1 MQKSS
6 VILQRFGQGQE
17 IWTHIG
23 GPPST
28 LIVVE
33 AKTATREAKTATE
46 APTDVHRTSTRAP
59 DRPVHLPPG
68 PRQPVLAQTLR
79 YVRDP
84 FTFLERCQERYAVDG
99 AVTINILGFGR
110 TVWVTSPDLIHEVFA
125 RDDEMPLS
133 PAGNLVKPIFGTRS
147 VTGLDGHPHL
157 QRRKLLLPR
166 FHGERMGA
174 FEAGFHRA
182 SERLIERWEPGSEFE
197 LHPEMY
203 RLTMDYLFETLI
215 GATDRDYVDEL
226 TNASEGLMAMMSLCA
241 VGDWVRHDLGPLSP
255 WFYFLRRRRRL
266 DKLLYGEI
274 ASHRRAVAEGTAGDD
289 VLTMLIEARTE
300 DGSGLTDEEIRDDL
314 VALIV
319 AGSETTATALAWAFD
334 LILHR
339 PGTRQRIVAE
349 AAVGESE
356 YTDAAIKEALRLRP
370 PVIAAGRVTAK
381 TVDLGPWR
389 IPEGVRI
396 WTPMS
401 LIQRDPAAYEN
412 PNEFRPERFIDGKP
426 PAYMWIPFGG
436 GVRRCLGAPFALLE
450 MRIVLQTVL
459 SRLKLTPLSKTVERT
474 RAEGAI
480 IVPAGGVRVRVE
492 GPAGAERR
500 ERHPLDELL
509 AESASE
515 PTAREHQRA

>member
-1 MQKSS
+1 VETAVRSRTR
-6 VILQRFGQGQE
+6 VERPLG
-17 IWTHIG
+17 HA
-23 GPPST
+23 PPS
-28 LIVVE
+28 
-33 AKTATREAKTATE
+33 AGM
-46 APTDVHRTSTRAP
+46 
-59 DRPVHLPPG
+59 PPG
-68 PRQPVLAQTLR
+68 PRSPVLAQTAS
-79 YVRDP
+79 YIRDP
-84 FTFLERCQERYAVDG
+84 FSFLERCQARYAVDG

-110 TVWVTSPDLIHEVFA
+110 TVWVTTPELINEVFA

-133 PAGNLVKPIFGTRS
+133 PAGNLVKPIFGTKS
-147 VTGLDGHPHL
+147 VTGLDGKAHL
-157 QRRKLLLPR
+157 ARRKLLLPR
-166 FHGERMGA
+166 FHGARMEA
-174 FEAGFHRA
+174 FEAGFRGA

-274 ASHRRAVAEGTAGDD
+274 AAHREAVANGTAGDD
-289 VLTMLIEARTE
+289 VLTMLIEAQTE
-300 DGSGLTDEEIRDDL
+300 DGSQLTDEEIRDDL

-319 AGSETTATALAWAFD
+319 AGSETTATALAWSFD

-339 PGTRQRIVAE
+339 PDAARRIVAE
-349 AAVGESE
+349 AELGESA
-356 YTDAAIKEALRLRP
+356 YTDAAIKESLRLRP
-370 PVIAAGRVTAK
+370 PVIAAGRVTAR

-401 LIQRDPAAYEN
+401 LIQRNPDAYEH
-412 PNEFRPERFIDGKP
+412 PNEFRPERFLEGKP

-459 SRLKLTPLSKTVERT
+459 SRLKLVPLSESIERT

-480 IVPAGGVRVRVE
+480 IVPTGGVRVRVE
-492 GPAGAERR
+492 GPR
-500 ERHPLDELL
+500 EAQPREGHPLDELL
-509 AESASE
+509 AGSASKL
-515 PTAREHQRA
+515 PATPDQPAPARNQAEHSV

>member
-1 MQKSS
+1 
-6 VILQRFGQGQE
+6 
-17 IWTHIG
+17 
-23 GPPST
+23 
-28 LIVVE
+28 
-33 AKTATREAKTATE
+33 
-46 APTDVHRTSTRAP
+46 
-59 DRPVHLPPG
+59 
-68 PRQPVLAQTLR
+68 
-79 YVRDP
+79 
-84 FTFLERCQERYAVDG
+84 
-99 AVTINILGFGR
+99 
-110 TVWVTSPDLIHEVFA
+110 
-125 RDDEMPLS
+125 
-133 PAGNLVKPIFGTRS
+133 
-147 VTGLDGHPHL
+147 
-157 QRRKLLLPR
+157 
-166 FHGERMGA
+166 
-174 FEAGFHRA
+174 
-182 SERLIERWEPGSEFE
+182 
-197 LHPEMY
+197 
-203 RLTMDYLFETLI
+203 
-215 GATDRDYVDEL
+215 
-226 TNASEGLMAMMSLCA
+226 MSLCA

-274 ASHRRAVAEGTAGDD
+274 ASHRKAVADGTAGDD
-289 VLTMLIEARTE
+289 ILTMLVEAETE

-339 PGTRQRIVAE
+339 PGVRQRIVAE

-356 YTDAAIKEALRLRP
+356 YTDAAVKEALRLRP

-381 TVDLGPWR
+381 TVDLGQWR

-401 LIQRDPAAYEN
+401 LIQRDPSAYEN
-412 PNEFRPERFIDGKP
+412 PNEFRPERFIEGKP

-459 SRLKLTPLSKTVERT
+459 SRVKLTAMSETVERT

-492 GPAGAERR
+492 APVTSEPRDA
-500 ERHPLDELL
+500 HPLDDLL
-509 AESASE
+509 ADTAAE
-515 PTAREHQRA
+515 PKPRTRQRA

>member
-1 MQKSS
+1 M
-6 VILQRFGQGQE
+6 
-17 IWTHIG
+17 
-23 GPPST
+23 
-28 LIVVE
+28 E
-33 AKTATREAKTATE
+33 AKTAPR
-46 APTDVHRTSTRAP
+46 PQTDVQMPRAP
-59 DRPVHLPPG
+59 ATDVQTPRAPATGYAIRLPPG
-68 PRQPVLAQTLR
+68 PRAPVLVQTR
-79 YVRDP
+79 QYVRDP
-84 FTFLERCQERYAVDG
+84 ASFLERCQARYADG
-99 AVTINILGFGR
+99 GSVTINILGFGR
-110 TVWVTSPDLIHEVFA
+110 TVWVTNPELIHEVFA

-147 VTGLDGHPHL
+147 VTGLDGHAHL
-157 QRRKLLLPR
+157 ARRKLLLPR

-174 FEAGFHRA
+174 FEAGFLRA

-226 TNASEGLMAMMSLCA
+226 TNASSGLMAMMSLCA

-274 ASHRRAVAEGTAGDD
+274 AAHRKAVAEGTAGDD
-289 VLTMLIEARTE
+289 VLTMLVEAETE
-300 DGSGLTDEEIRDDL
+300 DGSGL
-314 VALIV
+314 
-319 AGSETTATALAWAFD
+319 
-334 LILHR
+334 
-339 PGTRQRIVAE
+339 
-349 AAVGESE
+349 
-356 YTDAAIKEALRLRP
+356 TDAAIKEALRLRP

-401 LIQRDPAAYEN
+401 LIQRDPDAYEH
-412 PNEFRPERFIDGKP
+412 PNEFRPERFLEGKP

-450 MRIVLQTVL
+450 MRVVLQTVL
-459 SRLKLTPLSKTVERT
+459 SRLKLTPLSETVERT

-492 GPAGAERR
+492 EAPVAEHR
-500 ERHPLDELL
+500 ERHPLDGLL
-509 AESASE
+509 AESADE
-515 PTAREHQRA
+515 PEARDRQRI